1 MYNVM
6 YDNASVCLRHQGIR
20 DTQNEKGVVFLID
33 EKMYN
38 TRIIDKGKDNDRKI

>member
-1 MYNVM
+1 MITPVWVYANKESEIFKM
-6 YDNASVCLRHQGIR
+6 RQ
-20 DTQNEKGVVFLID
+20 GVVFLID